1 MKRTLFVV
9 LSLFSLFASPVGVL
23 SDQHKFT
30 VGVLVP
36 DRGSEWW
43 ISEQIKAGLQFNKKQ
58 QEGDTCSFESD
69 NLVEVVYSEGDL
81 IETSDLKSAYESLL
95 DKGVDVVIGGI
106 APNHSAVLRD
116 SALESETPV
125 ILLSPSDTAH
135 EPNSTTDNVL
145 QLGLS
150 EEQVYRASLK
160 TWLENSK
167 LEKVSMVYADNK
179 NLSKEYGTN
188 ISSEVVKLIESAP
201 VVYKF
206 AYTSTRKPDYKD
218 VLKKIGRVNPD
229 AIAFATP
236 SLDLKGIL
244 NQAAADRV
252 LTSQPLYV
260 SMPVQMIN
268 YNPGFEKLAEVAYA
282 PVSFGAQ
289 FWPDLGN
296 ACTSAFVEQVRKQ
309 LEWPSTAQ
317 PSVVAIKAYDA
328 LQVAKQA
335 WQSGSFSGW
344 ASLGNV
350 DGLTGT
356 LQLEAEEMTMV
367 GPISLITAD
376 PAVGLITKTISKP

>member
-1 MKRTLFVV
+1 MKRTLFAFT
-9 LSLFSLFASPVGVL
+9 SLVSLFAFPAGVL
-23 SDQHKFT
+23 SDHHKFT

-36 DRGSEWW
+36 DRGSERW
-43 ISEQIKAGLQFNKKQ
+43 IGEQIKAGMQFNKKQ

-69 NLVEVVYSEGDL
+69 SLVEFVYSEGDL

-106 APNHSAVLRD
+106 VPDHSAVLRD
-116 SALESETPV
+116 SAVGSGTPV
-125 ILLSPSDTAH
+125 ILLSPSDSGL
-135 EPNSTTDNVL
+135 ESKSTLGNVL

-160 TWLENSK
+160 TWLENPE

-179 NLSKEYGTN
+179 DLTKEYGTN

-201 VVYKF
+201 VFHKF
-206 AYTSTRKPDYKD
+206 AYTSTREPDYED
-218 VLKKIGRVNPD
+218 VLKKLERVNPD

-244 NQAAADRV
+244 YQAVADRV

-268 YNPGFEKLAEVAYA
+268 YNPDFEKLAELAYA

-289 FWPDLGN
+289 FWPDLRN
-296 ACTSAFVEQVRKQ
+296 ACTGAFVEQVRKQ

-344 ASLGNV
+344 ANLERV

-356 LQLEAEEMTMV
+356 LQLEGGEMTMV
-367 GPISLITAD
+367 GPISLVTAD
-376 PAVGLITKTISKP
+376 PAEGLITKTISKP